1 MTTSEKVI
9 ESAELAYED
18 SLNLFNV
25 PTSNLGVTDVKFLK
39 YKPINQFTSEGAVR
53 FYVPGVGPSYID
65 LSGATLKTVVRILR
79 SDGSPIPKRNK
90 AGGSQPSTTTKRAA
104 SATDG
109 TGATISSTSEQTSS
123 ADKEDIHDASTDS
136 TDSTASAD
144 TSEDE
149 GIWSISTCNHL
160 AQSLWDSIEIK
171 MNDRVMTHGQTR
183 YSYMSM
189 LNTLLC
195 ESKMNESDLECSFF
209 YKDTAGYLDDT
220 SLSAAGGNEGL
231 KKRAEL
237 LSESK
242 PVELLAKIEVD
253 VLKNSKKYLLNGVSL
268 AIHLTPTDN
277 KFRLLTCNG
286 KTKDYKLVIEDIS
299 LILPH
304 VTPANHVLLAHQD
317 VLKSELSRAKYF
329 YIKEELRSFNLAKG
343 SSSYHLEDAF
353 NGRLPQKIL
362 LAFVDGAAIAG
373 SLSRNPYNFKHNF
386 LSFINISESGNPSPR
401 GAIYLDFERGEYLQS
416 YKQLYEGKTCDALS
430 SARIKREDFPN
441 GYSIFRIDLA
451 PQDGKEFYPI
461 NKQGCCRIEL
471 RFDKPL
477 AESVVMLAKVEYP
490 GLYELDFSRNIFVS

>member
-1 MTTSEKVI
+1 MTTGEKVL

-25 PTSNLGVTDVKFLK
+25 PASNLGVTDVKYLS
-39 YKPINQFTSEGAVR
+39 YKPINQFNQEQSVR
-53 FYVPGVGPSYID
+53 FYVPGVGSSYID

-79 SDGSPIPKRNK
+79 SDGSPIPKK
-90 AGGSQPSTTTKRAA
+90 EEDGAGGAQ
-104 SATDG
+104 
-109 TGATISSTSEQTSS
+109 SSTASTKTPSNSPQTSS
-123 ADKEDIHDASTDS
+123 ADKEDSH
-136 TDSTASAD
+136 D
-144 TSEDE
+144 TSSDATDNNASLDADE
-149 GIWSISTCNHL
+149 GVWSISTCNHL

-183 YSYMSM
+183 YSYMSV

-209 YKDTAGYLDDT
+209 YKDTAGYMDDV
-220 SLSAAGGNEGL
+220 SLTAGGNAGL

-253 VLKNSKKYLLNGVSL
+253 VMKNSRKYLLNGVSL

-286 KTKDYKLVIEDIS
+286 KTRDYKLVIEDIS

-304 VTPANHVLLAHQD
+304 ITPANHVLLAHQD

-373 SLSRNPYNFKHNF
+373 SLSRNPYHFKHNF

-401 GAIYLDFERGEYLQS
+401 GAVYLDFEKGEYLQS

-461 NKQGCCRIEL
+461 NTHGCCRIEL

-477 AESVVMLAKVEYP
+477 PESVVMLAKVEYP
-490 GLYELDFSRNIFVS
+490 GLYELDSSRNVFLS